1 MSHDVTYI
9 PVGALAEC
17 FAPQGNILPMRP
29 PLQTVLTLY
38 FSSDEAII
46 CQFNPDGTLR
56 WGNQSAIAYRLT
68 SLREGIEF
76 IDFID
81 NSRSAATLTLVCD
94 HHCGR
99 FTLVCGQLPT
109 PQQAH
114 LSALHRIKLG
124 LPLTG
129 VQAAVRFGWFNGGSS
144 THAGHT
150 FSDELTGMRNQYRYS
165 PTECYEHIYLNAD
178 CYAWHCLQGGEQGLA
193 DVDRCQT
200 VKIDDRLY
208 LLIWQEKVVPT
219 LGVVLIDLQ
228 AARTDGKIF
237 GYQQDDFKR
246 LSNFAMGA
254 ALKVINITPH
264 AAQ

>member
-1 MSHDVTYI
+1 MSHNAKYI
-9 PVGALAEC
+9 PVGELATC
-17 FAPQGNILPMRP
+17 FAPDGDTLPAASP
-29 PLQTVLTLY
+29 GQSKLTFCFHHDEEVL
-38 FSSDEAII
+38 
-46 CQFNPDGTLR
+46 CQFYPDGTLT
-56 WGNQSAIAYRLT
+56 WGSQPAVAFRLT
-68 SLREGIEF
+68 SLRDGIEF

-81 NSRSAATLTLVCD
+81 HRRAASTLTLICD
-94 HHCGR
+94 HHRGC
-99 FTLVCGQLPT
+99 FTEVRGQLPT
-109 PQQAH
+109 QQQAH
-114 LSALHRIKLG
+114 LSALQRIKLG

-129 VQAAVRFGWFNGGSS
+129 VKAEVRFGWFKGGSDMNVR
-144 THAGHT
+144 HT

-165 PTECYEHIYLNAD
+165 PNECYEHLYLNAD

-208 LLIWQEKVVPT
+208 LFIWQEKVVPT

-254 ALKVINITPH
+254 ALKVINVTPRS
-264 AAQ
+264 AE